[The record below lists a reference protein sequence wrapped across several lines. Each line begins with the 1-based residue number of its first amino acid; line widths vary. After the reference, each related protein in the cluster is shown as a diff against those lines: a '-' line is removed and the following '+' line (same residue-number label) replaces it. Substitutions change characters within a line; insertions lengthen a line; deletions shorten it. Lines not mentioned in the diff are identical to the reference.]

1 MFMEL
6 INRYILSATILGILM
21 VIVPRKLNLLVPWP
35 EKVAQANDFP

>member
-21 VIVPRKLNLLVPWP
+21 VIVPGKLNLLVP
-35 EKVAQANDFP
+35 

>member
-21 VIVPRKLNLLVPWP
+21 VIVPRKLNLLVP
-35 EKVAQANDFP
+35 